1 MDRINYYGQTTEI
14 DSQGRVLLPQI
25 LRESA
30 KLVTDVVVFGMQ
42 NYLTVANHED
52 FKRNMD
58 ENPLTPDDEK
68 DLAGF
73 GL

>member
-1 MDRINYYGQTTEI
+1 M
-14 DSQGRVLLPQI
+14 
-25 LRESA
+25 A
-30 KLVTDVVVFGMQ
+30 DVVVFGMQ

-58 ENPLTPDDEK
+58 ENPLTADDEK
-68 DLAGF
+68 ELAGF